1 MLREQTVFENADP
14 EEPRHILVQL
24 LSLKEKEEKSF
35 GHLSR
40 RASDW
45 YGEENDT
52 VIRLFCSLVLW
63 QKKMEW
69 HFRGTPERE
78 SEYKRR
84 GFYTQQN
91 WPSSIKST
99 SYHQNSMYELREFC
113 SHEYFLGNLLEI
125 EFRHQ
130 MTRDTLTWAQGW
142 ALNMQFL
149 IAPEPHAGGKGY
161 IIWCYVSM
169 IWQ

>member
-1 MLREQTVFENADP
+1 MLREQIVFENADP
-14 EEPRHILVQL
+14 EEARHILVQL
-24 LSLKEKEEKSF
+24 LSLKEKKEKSF

-69 HFRGTPERE
+69 HFQGTPERE
-78 SEYKRR
+78 SEYERR

-91 WPSSIKST
+91 WPSSIK
-99 SYHQNSMYELREFC
+99 
-113 SHEYFLGNLLEI
+113 EYKLSS
-125 EFRHQ
+125 
-130 MTRDTLTWAQGW
+130 
-142 ALNMQFL
+142 
-149 IAPEPHAGGKGY
+149 K
-161 IIWCYVSM
+161 
-169 IWQ
+169 